1 MTLRGKDRTLF
12 PAAWNVQPPAAPRPR
27 VGVGQLITQSIDVI
41 RDRFADVGR
50 VVLLTAGAAVGLQI
64 LLKAFFPSRVDISNF
79 AWTDVIGGGVLL
91 MLVGILFVWLQTS
104 LTFLTGA
111 DRLGVE
117 MSGKE
122 ALRQGFEAVPAGIWT
137 RFVQLIILIPAYL
150 MLIVPGALLTVR
162 WCVGMQISAFEKRSG
177 FDALGASAELVRGQA
192 WDVFERLFLFWLVQ
206 VAFAIA
212 FGIAGAIFAGVT
224 LFALPLN
231 PVTTA
236 LAQFASLVGSAC
248 ALAFYSIW
256 RTHFYLALV
265 DEQRALEPVSADP
278 EGEPG

>member
-1 MTLRGKDRTLF
+1 
-12 PAAWNVQPPAAPRPR
+12 V
-27 VGVGQLITQSIDVI
+27 
-41 RDRFADVGR
+41 DVGR
-50 VVLLTAGAAVGLQI
+50 VVLLTAGAAVVLQMV
-64 LLKAFFPSRVDISNF
+64 LKVLFPDKVDFSDF
-79 AWTDVIGGGVLL
+79 VWTDLIGGGLL
-91 MLVGILFVWLQTS
+91 LVLVGILFIWLQTS

-122 ALRQGFEAVPAGIWT
+122 ALRQGLEAVPAGIWT

-150 MLIVPGALLTVR
+150 MLVVPGALLTVR

-177 FDALGASAELVRGQA
+177 FDALEASAELVRGRA

-206 VAFAIA
+206 VAFAIG
-212 FGIAGAIFAGVT
+212 FGIAASIFAGVT

-236 LAQFASLVGSAC
+236 IAQFMSLMGSAG

-265 DEQRALEPVSADP
+265 DEQRALATPSPDRAPQQDSDR
-278 EGEPG
+278 